1 MMFRLIPGLFAAFY
15 TSSVIFY
22 SKGAYVLGTS
32 KKDDI
37 TIAKKYTYVK
47 NGSTNFMVVDTK
59 GRHFKVDNCFYYWN
73 WNKIEDWTNVKPLD
87 QRQIVYYSYRVPFLG
102 MYPTI
107 IEFCKQSDGK
117 QSDEKQSDEKQSD
130 EKQSDEKQLE
140 RGEKR
145 SDSKRSDS
153 KRSDSKRSD
162 SKRSDKKQLERGEI
176 LKHIHL

>member
-1 MMFRLIPGLFAAFY
+1 MTNRLVPGFFAAFY
-15 TSSVIFY
+15 TSSVIFN

-32 KKDDI
+32 KTDDI
-37 TIAKKYTYVK
+37 IIAKKYNYVK

-73 WNKIEDWTNVKPLD
+73 WNTIEDWTNVKPLD

-107 IEFCKQSDGK
+107 VEFSKR
-117 QSDEKQSDEKQSD
+117 SDEKR
-130 EKQSDEKQLE
+130 LE

-145 SDSKRSDS
+145 SDEKRSDG
-153 KRSDSKRSD
+153 
-162 SKRSDKKQLERGEI
+162 KQLKGERGEI

>member
-1 MMFRLIPGLFAAFY
+1 MTNRLVPGLFAAFY

-22 SKGAYVLGTS
+22 TKGAYVLGTS

-59 GRHFKVDNCFYYWN
+59 GRYFNVDNCFFYWN

-87 QRQIVYYSYRVPFLG
+87 QRQIIYYSYRVPFLG

-107 IEFCKQSDGK
+107 IEFCKQSDEKRSDGK
-117 QSDEKQSDEKQSD
+117 QNDKKRSDSKRSDEKRSDSKQNDEKR
-130 EKQSDEKQLE
+130 LE

-145 SDSKRSDS
+145 SDEKR
-153 KRSDSKRSD
+153 
-162 SKRSDKKQLERGEI
+162 LERGEI
-176 LKHIHL
+176 LKHLHL

>member
-1 MMFRLIPGLFAAFY
+1 MTNRLVPGFFAAFY
-15 TSSVIFY
+15 TSSVIFN

-32 KKDDI
+32 KTDDI
-37 TIAKKYTYVK
+37 IIAKKYNYVK

-59 GRHFKVDNCFYYWN
+59 GRQFKVDNCFYYWN
-73 WNKIEDWTNVKPLD
+73 WNKIEDWENLKPLNHK
-87 QRQIVYYSYRVPFLG
+87 QIVYYSYRVPFLG

-107 IEFCKQSDGK
+107 VEFSKR
-117 QSDEKQSDEKQSD
+117 SDEKRSD

-145 SDSKRSDS
+145 SDEKRSDS
-153 KRSDSKRSD
+153 KQSDE
-162 SKRSDKKQLERGEI
+162 KQIKGERGEI